1 MGFHPGHPVAGPMME
16 WWIVYLL
23 MGLFVGFFAGLLGIG
38 GGLILVTLMVYLF
51 TVQGFPEDRILHIAL
66 GTSIASIVFTSISS
80 LLAHHKHGAVR
91 WDIVRASIPGLIVGT
106 LLGTLVADQLKSK
119 YLAIFF
125 VIFVYYSAVQ
135 MFLNAKPKPS
145 RQLPG
150 ALGLNLAAVVVGILS
165 ALVGVGGG
173 VMTIPLMSLCNV
185 PMRNAI
191 GTSAALG
198 LPIAIAGTVGFSATG
213 LDKDHLPPFSFGYV
227 YLPALIGIVFGTLVT
242 VPWGAKMAHSMPV
255 PRLKKIFAV
264 ILFILATRMLWTLF

>member
-1 MGFHPGHPVAGPMME
+1 ME
-16 WWIVYLL
+16 WWIIYLL

-51 TVQGFPEDRILHIAL
+51 TLQGFPADRLVHLAL

-80 LLAHHKHGAVR
+80 LRAHHKHGAVR
-91 WDIVRASIPGLIVGT
+91 WDILRTAVPGLVIGT
-106 LLGTLVADQLKSK
+106 LLGTVVADQLKSK

-125 VIFVYYSAVQ
+125 VMFVYCSAVQ
-135 MFLNAKPKPS
+135 MFANAKPKPT

-150 ALGLNLAAVVVGILS
+150 KSGMTLSAVIVGIVS
-165 ALVGVGGG
+165 SLVGVGGG

-185 PMRNAI
+185 PMRQAI

-198 LPIAIAGTVGFSATG
+198 LPIAIAGTVGFIVTG
-213 LDKDHLPPFSFGYV
+213 LGKDHLPALSLGYI
-227 YLPALIGIVFGTLVT
+227 YLPALVGIVIGTFFT

-255 PRLKKIFAV
+255 TRLKKIFAV
-264 ILFILATRMLWTLF
+264 ILFVLATKVLFTLF

>member
-1 MGFHPGHPVAGPMME
+1 MME

>member
-1 MGFHPGHPVAGPMME
+1 ME

-66 GTSIASIVFTSISS
+66 GTSITSIVFTSISS

-91 WDIVRASIPGLIVGT
+91 WDIVRVAVFGLIVGT
-106 LLGTLVADQLKSK
+106 LLGTLVADQLKTK

-125 VIFVYYSAVQ
+125 VMFVYYSAMQ
-135 MFLNAKPKPS
+135 MFVNAKPKPS

-150 ALGLNLAAVVVGILS
+150 RLGLNLASVLIGVLS

-173 VMTIPLMSLCNV
+173 IMTIPLMSMCNV

-198 LPIAIAGTVGFSATG
+198 LPIAIAGTIGFIATG
-213 LDKDHLPPFSFGYV
+213 LGKDHLPPFSVGYV
-227 YLPALIGIVFGTLVT
+227 YLPALIGIVIGTLVT
-242 VPWGAKMAHSMPV
+242 VPWGAKMAHTLPV

>member
-1 MGFHPGHPVAGPMME
+1 MME

-23 MGLFVGFFAGLLGIG
+23 MGLFVGWFAGLLGIG

-80 LLAHHKHGAVR
+80 LRAHHRHGAVR
-91 WDIVRASIPGLIVGT
+91 WDIVRAAVPGLIMGT
-106 LLGTLVADQLKSK
+106 LLGTVVADSLKSK

-150 ALGLNLAAVVVGILS
+150 KVGLSLAAVIVGIVS

-198 LPIAIAGTVGFSATG
+198 LPIAIAGAAGFIATG
-213 LDKDHLPPFSFGYV
+213 IGKDHLPPYSVGYV
-227 YLPALIGIVFGTLVT
+227 YVPALIGIVIGTLVT
-242 VPWGAKMAHSMPV
+242 VPWGARMAHSMPV

>member
-1 MGFHPGHPVAGPMME
+1 ME

-23 MGLFVGFFAGLLGIG
+23 IGLFVGWFAGLLGIG

-51 TVQGFPEDRILHIAL
+51 TLQGFPADRIVHMAL
-66 GTSIASIVFTSISS
+66 GTSITSIIFTSISS
-80 LLAHHKHGAVR
+80 LRAHHKHGAVR
-91 WDIVRASIPGLIVGT
+91 WDIVRASAAGLIVGT

-125 VIFVYYSAVQ
+125 VVFVYYSAVQ
-135 MFLNAKPKPS
+135 MFVNAKPKPS

-150 ALGLNLAAVVVGILS
+150 PLGLNVAAVGIGVVS

-198 LPIAIAGTVGFSATG
+198 LPIAIAGAIGFIATG
-213 LDKDHLPPFSFGYV
+213 IGKDHLPPYSVGYV
-227 YLPALIGIVFGTLVT
+227 YVPALIGIVLGTLVT
-242 VPWGAKMAHSMPV
+242 VPWGAKMAHTMPV

-264 ILFILATRMLWTLF
+264 ILFILATKMLWTLF

>member
-1 MGFHPGHPVAGPMME
+1 ME

-38 GGLILVTLMVYLF
+38 GGLILVTLMVYMF
-51 TVQGFPEDRILHIAL
+51 TVQGFPADRLLHLAL

-80 LLAHHKHGAVR
+80 LRAHHKHGAVR
-91 WDIVRASIPGLIVGT
+91 WDILRAAIPGLV
-106 LLGTLVADQLKSK
+106 LGTLFGTFVADQLKSK

-135 MFLNAKPKPS
+135 MFANVKPKPT

-150 ALGLNLAAVVVGILS
+150 KIGMTVVAIIVGIVS
-165 ALVGVGGG
+165 SLVGVGGG

-185 PMRNAI
+185 PMRQTI

-198 LPIAIAGTVGFSATG
+198 LPIAIAGTVGFIVTG
-213 LDKDHLPPFSFGYV
+213 LGKDHLPPLSVGYV
-227 YLPALIGIVFGTLVT
+227 YLPALVGIVIGTFVT
-242 VPWGAKMAHSMPV
+242 VPWGAKAAHTLPV
-255 PRLKKIFAV
+255 TTLKKIFAV
-264 ILFILATRMLWTLF
+264 ILFILATKMLWSLF

>member
-1 MGFHPGHPVAGPMME
+1 ME

-23 MGLFVGFFAGLLGIG
+23 MGLFVGYFAGLLGIG

-51 TVQGFPEDRILHIAL
+51 TLQGFPEDRILHMAL
-66 GTSIASIVFTSISS
+66 GTSITSIVFTSISS
-80 LLAHHKHGAVR
+80 LRAHHKHGVVR
-91 WDIVRASIPGLIVGT
+91 WDIVRMAIPGLTIGT
-106 LLGTLVADQLKSK
+106 LLGTLVADQLQSK

-135 MFLNAKPKPS
+135 MVVDAKPKPT
-145 RQLPG
+145 RKLPG
-150 ALGLNLAAVVVGILS
+150 TLGLNFASVLIGVLS

-173 VMTIPLMSLCNV
+173 VMTIPLMSMCNV

-198 LPIAIAGTVGFSATG
+198 LPIAIAGTVGFILTG
-213 LDKDHLPPFSFGYV
+213 LGKDHLPPFSIGYV
-227 YLPALIGIVFGTLVT
+227 YLPALIGVVIGTLVT
-242 VPWGAKMAHSMPV
+242 VPWGAKMAHTMPV
-255 PRLKKIFAV
+255 SRLKRIFAV

>member
-1 MGFHPGHPVAGPMME
+1 MD

-38 GGLILVTLMVYLF
+38 GGLILVTLMVYMF
-51 TVQGFPEDRILHIAL
+51 TVQEFPADRLLHLAL

-80 LLAHHKHGAVR
+80 LRAHHKHGAVR
-91 WDIVRASIPGLIVGT
+91 WDILRMAVPGLIAGT
-106 LLGTLVADQLKSK
+106 LFGTFVADQLKSK

-135 MFLNAKPKPS
+135 MFANVKPKPT

-150 ALGLNLAAVVVGILS
+150 KVGMTVVAIIVGIVS
-165 ALVGVGGG
+165 SLVGVGGG

-185 PMRNAI
+185 PMRQTI

-198 LPIAIAGTVGFSATG
+198 LPIAIAGTVGFIVTG
-213 LDKDHLPPFSFGYV
+213 LGKDHLPPLSVGYV
-227 YLPALIGIVFGTLVT
+227 YLPALVGIVIGTFVT
-242 VPWGAKMAHSMPV
+242 VPWGAKAAHTLPV
-255 PRLKKIFAV
+255 TTLKKIFAV
-264 ILFILATRMLWTLF
+264 ILFILATKMLWSLF

>member
-1 MGFHPGHPVAGPMME
+1 MME

-51 TVQGFPEDRILHIAL
+51 TLQGFPVDRILHMAL
-66 GTSIASIVFTSISS
+66 GTSITSIVFTSISS
-80 LLAHHKHGAVR
+80 LRAHHKHGAVR
-91 WDIVRASIPGLIVGT
+91 WDIVRMAVPGLIAGT

-125 VIFVYYSAVQ
+125 VVFVYYSAVQ
-135 MFLNAKPKPS
+135 MFVNAKPKPS

-150 ALGLNLAAVVVGILS
+150 RTGMTVASTMIGVLS

-173 VMTIPLMSLCNV
+173 VMTIPLMSMCNV

-198 LPIAIAGTVGFSATG
+198 LPIAIAGTVGYIVTG
-213 LDKDHLPPFSFGYV
+213 LGKDHLPPFSVGYV
-227 YLPALIGIVFGTLVT
+227 YLPALIGIVVGTLVT
-242 VPWGAKMAHSMPV
+242 VPWGARMAHTMPV
-255 PRLKKIFAV
+255 SRLKKIFAV
-264 ILFILATRMLWTLF
+264 ILFILASRMLWTLF

>member
-1 MGFHPGHPVAGPMME
+1 ME

-51 TVQGFPEDRILHIAL
+51 TLQGFPADRILHMAL
-66 GTSIASIVFTSISS
+66 GTSITSIVFTSISS
-80 LLAHHKHGAVR
+80 LRAHHRHGAVR
-91 WDIVRASIPGLIVGT
+91 WHIVRMAVPGLIIGT

-135 MFLNAKPKPS
+135 MFVNAKPKAS

-150 ALGLNLAAVVVGILS
+150 RTGMTIASMVIGVLS

-173 VMTIPLMSLCNV
+173 VMTIPLMSMCNV

-198 LPIAIAGTVGFSATG
+198 LPIAVAGAIGFIATG
-213 LDKDHLPPFSFGYV
+213 LGKDHLPPFSVGYV
-227 YLPALIGIVFGTLVT
+227 YLPALIGIVVGTLVT
-242 VPWGAKMAHSMPV
+242 VPWGARMAHTMPV
-255 PRLKKIFAV
+255 ARLKKIFAV

>member
-1 MGFHPGHPVAGPMME
+1 ME

-51 TVQGFPEDRILHIAL
+51 TLQGFPEDRILHMAL
-66 GTSIASIVFTSISS
+66 GTSIASIIFTSISS
-80 LLAHHKHGAVR
+80 LRAHHKHGAVR
-91 WDIVRASIPGLIVGT
+91 WDIVRGAVPGLIVGT

-135 MFLNAKPKPS
+135 MFVNAKPKSS

-150 ALGLNLAAVVVGILS
+150 KLGLNLVSVVVGIVS

-173 VMTIPLMSLCNV
+173 VMTIPLMSMCNV

-198 LPIAIAGTVGFSATG
+198 LPIAIAGTAGFIATG
-213 LDKDHLPPFSFGYV
+213 WGKEHLPDFSLGYV
-227 YLPALIGIVFGTLVT
+227 YLPALLGIVIGTLVT
-242 VPWGAKMAHSMPV
+242 VPWGAKMAHTMPV
-255 PRLKKIFAV
+255 SRLKKIFAV
-264 ILFILATRMLWTLF
+264 ILFILASKMLWTLF

>member
-1 MGFHPGHPVAGPMME
+1 ME

-51 TVQGFPEDRILHIAL
+51 TVQGFPADRLLHLAL
-66 GTSIASIVFTSISS
+66 GTSITSIVFTSLSS
-80 LLAHHKHGAVR
+80 LRAHHQHGAVR
-91 WDIVRASIPGLIVGT
+91 WDILRIAVPGLIVGT
-106 LLGTLVADQLKSK
+106 LLGTVVADLLKSK

-135 MFLNAKPKPS
+135 MFANIKPKPT

-150 ALGLNLAAVVVGILS
+150 KVGMSIAAVIVGIVS
-165 ALVGVGGG
+165 SLVGVGGG

-185 PMRNAI
+185 PMRQAI

-198 LPIAIAGTVGFSATG
+198 LPIAVAGTVGYMVNG
-213 LDKDHLPPFSFGYV
+213 LGKDHLPALSVGYV
-227 YLPALIGIVFGTLVT
+227 YVPALVGIVVGTFIT
-242 VPWGAKMAHSMPV
+242 VPWGARMAHTMPV
-255 PRLKKIFAV
+255 TRLQKIFAV

>member
-1 MGFHPGHPVAGPMME
+1 MME

-23 MGLFVGFFAGLLGIG
+23 MGLFVGWFAGLLGIG

-51 TVQGFPEDRILHIAL
+51 TLQGFPADRMVHMAL

-80 LLAHHKHGAVR
+80 LRAHHKHGAVR
-91 WDIVRASIPGLIVGT
+91 WDIVRGAVPGLIVGT
-106 LLGTLVADQLKSK
+106 LLGTVVAHLLESK

-135 MFLNAKPKPS
+135 MFVNAKPKPS

-150 ALGLNLAAVVVGILS
+150 TAGLSLTAVIVGIVS

-173 VMTIPLMSLCNV
+173 VMTIPLMSMCNV

-198 LPIAIAGTVGFSATG
+198 LPIAIAGAAGFIATG
-213 LDKDHLPPFSFGYV
+213 LGKDHLPPYSIGYV
-227 YLPALIGIVFGTLVT
+227 YLPALIGIVIGTLIT
-242 VPWGAKMAHSMPV
+242 VPWGARAAHTMPV